1 MRKQETEPDAKIVK
15 KTSLPLIFK
24 YKKSQSVNS
33 NSS

>member
-1 MRKQETEPDAKIVK
+1 MRKQETEPDAKITK

-24 YKKSQSVNS
+24 YKKTQSVNS

>member
-1 MRKQETEPDAKIVK
+1 MRNQETEPDAKIIK

-33 NSS
+33 SSS